1 MKLFRTI
8 NVKLWSIIFGI
19 TTLLFIVS
27 IVGDIITDNYE
38 SVINIA
44 FNTSSTKIVT
54 DENDTTDTAYFK
66 SAYKTAEEAKAASRA
81 IAEEITAEGAVL
93 LKNANQALPLSK
105 TANVTIFGHSSAN
118 TIVCGTGSADIDD
131 TDAVDFKTA
140 IESKTDLKINE
151 DMWNFYSSSEILK
164 KYETNPKKGD
174 NSIRNGADGVT
185 KGEYTVNEVPW
196 NLLPNSKNDSKY
208 KDAAIVV
215 FSRLGG
221 EMYDLPAD
229 VAHQGNTKETVN
241 SSGNSLE
248 LTIQERELLKEI
260 EAAGYKKT
268 IVLINS
274 ANALECDFVDEAA
287 LGVDACM
294 WIGYT
299 GLFGL
304 NAVSDL
310 LVGNKVPSGKLVDTY
325 CVDNTTSP
333 AHVNIYGGTWS
344 NVADYGVQMFDLSL
358 DSNMYYN
365 VYQEGIYVGYRYYET
380 RYADYVLGHG
390 NPGNYNYDAD
400 VKYPFGYGLSYTT
413 FEYSNYSVKENSDSF
428 DVTVKV
434 TNTGEYSGKEVV
446 EVYFQ
451 SPYTDYDKAHKIEKS
466 AIELCGFA
474 KTGLLKKGE
483 SETVTINVP
492 KKELRTYDAYN
503 EKTYILDAGDYYI
516 TVGNG
521 AHAAVNNVLMA
532 QNADTSKMSGVGNK
546 DLVYKWNNPTLD
558 KTTYSVSEESGE
570 VVEITNQL
578 EEADLNLAA
587 SGNSEKI
594 TYLSRS
600 NWLDTFPKAP
610 LQLALS
616 AEMAQAMTSIKK
628 YTKLSSNRQM
638 PTMGKDGT
646 MTLAQMI
653 GKDFNDPLWQDLLD
667 QVTYEEM
674 CLLIGV
680 GYHSTY
686 SVASVAK
693 PRTVDENGP
702 QGFTAKL
709 TDIFGKS
716 ATVCAYTD
724 ENIMAATWNVEFM
737 EKVGEAI
744 GEDGLQLGMSGLYG
758 PAMNTHRSPYSGRNF
773 EYYSEDG
780 FLGGKIAAAE
790 VKGIQSKG
798 VYVYLKHFAFNDSE
812 THCRC
817 YSIFG
822 NEQSLREVY
831 LEPFEHAV
839 VEGDAMN
846 VMNSFGRVGVVW
858 TGAHEGLMTTIL
870 RGEWGMRGFALTDY
884 SNTGKTFDVKFG
896 VLAGTDSWDC
906 SAQGPGSWSDV
917 LLKWEAQQ
925 DVELTWAMRNAT
937 HRILYTVANSNAMN
951 GMSPSSKIVAV
962 TPWWKAC
969 IYGLMGVTGVAMVAS
984 GALDVL
990 AIINRKKAKKEEEP
1004 AA

>member
-304 NAVSDL
+304 ASCG
-310 LVGNKVPSGKLVDTY
+310 GNG
-325 CVDNTTSP
+325 
-333 AHVNIYGGTWS
+333 
-344 NVADYGVQMFDLSL
+344 
-358 DSNMYYN
+358 
-365 VYQEGIYVGYRYYET
+365 
-380 RYADYVLGHG
+380 
-390 NPGNYNYDAD
+390 
-400 VKYPFGYGLSYTT
+400 
-413 FEYSNYSVKENSDSF
+413 
-428 DVTVKV
+428 
-434 TNTGEYSGKEVV
+434 V
-446 EVYFQ
+446 EVYTIEAKFNSEEVNQ
-451 SPYTDYDKAHKIEKS
+451 WKTLYLVDEDNYILTVKALDSKDM
-466 AIELCGFA
+466 
-474 KTGLLKKGE
+474 T
-483 SETVTINVP
+483 TVTADFYMAG
-492 KKELRTYDAYN
+492 TY
-503 EKTYILDAGDYYI
+503 EREGD
-516 TVGNG
+516 TV
-521 AHAAVNNVLMA
+521 
-532 QNADTSKMSGVGNK
+532 
-546 DLVYKWNNPTLD
+546 
-558 KTTYSVSEESGE
+558 
-570 VVEITNQL
+570 
-578 EEADLNLAA
+578 
-587 SGNSEKI
+587 
-594 TYLSRS
+594 
-600 NWLDTFPKAP
+600 
-610 LQLALS
+610 
-616 AEMAQAMTSIKK
+616 
-628 YTKLSSNRQM
+628 
-638 PTMGKDGT
+638 
-646 MTLAQMI
+646 TLA
-653 GKDFNDPLWQDLLD
+653 P
-667 QVTYEEM
+667 
-674 CLLIGV
+674 
-680 GYHSTY
+680 GYGY
-686 SVASVAK
+686 CK
-693 PRTVDENGP
+693 
-702 QGFTAKL
+702 
-709 TDIFGKS
+709 
-716 ATVCAYTD
+716 
-724 ENIMAATWNVEFM
+724 
-737 EKVGEAI
+737 
-744 GEDGLQLGMSGLYG
+744 
-758 PAMNTHRSPYSGRNF
+758 
-773 EYYSEDG
+773 
-780 FLGGKIAAAE
+780 
-790 VKGIQSKG
+790 
-798 VYVYLKHFAFNDSE
+798 
-812 THCRC
+812 
-817 YSIFG
+817 
-822 NEQSLREVY
+822 
-831 LEPFEHAV
+831 
-839 VEGDAMN
+839 
-846 VMNSFGRVGVVW
+846 
-858 TGAHEGLMTTIL
+858 
-870 RGEWGMRGFALTDY
+870 
-884 SNTGKTFDVKFG
+884 
-896 VLAGTDSWDC
+896 
-906 SAQGPGSWSDV
+906 
-917 LLKWEAQQ
+917 
-925 DVELTWAMRNAT
+925 
-937 HRILYTVANSNAMN
+937 AMN
-951 GMSPSSKIVAV
+951 GSMPIEMPVAGGG
-962 TPWWKAC
+962 AM
-969 IYGLMGVTGVAMVAS
+969 YAAMMGTTGYVYTLS
-984 GALDVL
+984 GDTFT
-990 AIINRKKAKKEEEP
+990 P

>member
-1 MKLFRTI
+1 MKIFRTI

-27 IVGDIITDNYE
+27 IVADIVTDNFE

-44 FNTSSTKIVT
+44 LKTESSKIVS
-54 DENDTTDTAYFK
+54 DENDTTDTNYFK
-66 SAYKTAEEAKAASRA
+66 SDYKTPEEAKQASRA
-81 IAEEITAEGAVL
+81 VAERITAEGAVL
-93 LKNANQALPLSK
+93 LKNAEQTLPL
-105 TANVTIFGHSSAN
+105 ANTESVTIFGHSSAN

-140 IESKTDLKINE
+140 IEAKTKLKINE
-151 DMWNFYSSSEILK
+151 DMWNFYSSEEILK
-164 KYETNPKKGD
+164 NYETNPKKGD
-174 NSIRNGADGVT
+174 NSIRNGSDGVT
-185 KGEYTVNEVPW
+185 KGQYTVNEVPW
-196 NLLPNSKNDSKY
+196 NKLPDSKNDNKY

-229 VAHQGNTKETVN
+229 VAHQGNTTETVN

-248 LTIQERELLKEI
+248 LTIQERELLSNI
-260 EAAGYKKT
+260 NNAGYKKT

-274 ANALECDFVDEAA
+274 TNALECDFVDEPS

-304 NAVSDL
+304 NATADL
-310 LVGNKVPSGKLVDTY
+310 LVGNVNPSGKLVDTY

-344 NVADYGVQMFDLSL
+344 NVDQYGTYMFDLNL

-380 RYADYVLGHG
+380 RYADYVLGQG
-390 NPGNYNYDAD
+390 NAGNYNYDAD
-400 VKYPFGYGLSYTT
+400 VKYSFGYGLSYTT
-413 FEYSNYSVKENSDSF
+413 FSYSDYKVKENNDSF
-428 DVTVKV
+428 DVSVKV
-434 TNTGEYSGKEVV
+434 TNTGNYAGKEVV

-451 SPYTDYDKAHKIEKS
+451 SPYTDYDKAHKIEKA

-474 KTGLLKKGE
+474 KTGVIKSGE

-503 EKTYILDAGDYYI
+503 SKTYILDAGDYYLTI
-516 TVGNG
+516 GNG
-521 AHAAVNNVLMA
+521 AHAALNNVLMA
-532 QNADTSKMSGVGNK
+532 LNADTSKMSGNGNK
-546 DLVYKWNNPTLD
+546 DLVYKWTNKTLD
-558 KTTYSVSEESGE
+558 KTTYSVSNESGE
-570 VVEITNQL
+570 VVEITNKL

-587 SGNSEKI
+587 SGNTEKI

-600 NWLDTFPKAP
+600 NWLDTFPKQP
-610 LQLALS
+610 LKLALS
-616 AEMAQAMTSIKK
+616 EAMSQAMTSIKK
-628 YTKLSSNRQM
+628 YTKPESNRQM
-638 PTMGKDGT
+638 PTMGKDGS

-686 SVASVAK
+686 SMASVAK

-702 QGFTAKL
+702 QGFTTKL
-709 TDIFGKS
+709 TDVFGKS
-716 ATVCAYTD
+716 STVCAYTD

-737 EKVGEAI
+737 EEVGKAI

-758 PAMNTHRSPYSGRNF
+758 PAMNTHRSPYAGRNF

-822 NEQSLREVY
+822 NEQALREVY

-839 VEGDAMN
+839 VDGGAYC

-858 TGAHEGLMTTIL
+858 TGAHKGLMTDIL

-884 SNTGKTFDVKFG
+884 SNTGKTFDVMLG
-896 VLAGTDSWDC
+896 VMAGTDSWDC
-906 SAQGPGSWSDV
+906 SAQGLNTWSDK
-917 LLKWEAQQ
+917 LLKWKEKEDA
-925 DVELTWAMRNAT
+925 ELTWAMRNAT

-951 GMSPSSKIVAV
+951 GMSPSSRIVSV

-969 IYGLMGVTGVAMVAS
+969 VYGLIGGSGVAMICA
-984 GALDVL
+984 GTLDVL
-990 AIINRKKAKKEEEP
+990 AILNRKKNKKQAPE
-1004 AA
+1004 A